1 MDQKMDQKQ
10 QMQLWLDE
18 QAKLKSRDRHKAA
31 PADDQSVNINSLMDA
46 VTIILI
52 FLLMNFSAD
61 PMKVTPH
68 EKLQLPNSTTQLIA
82 REKTVTLTVAADQ
95 ILVNDTPVLTVKNNE
110 VDSVEADK
118 LEIPPLKA
126 HLDEVVNKTK
136 ALNAQTGQAFKDVI
150 TIIVHGETHYRLVQ
164 KVIFTAG
171 ISSFT
176 KFKFAVVKGGQ
187 IKQTM

>member
-1 MDQKMDQKQ
+1 MDQQQ
-10 QMQLWLDE
+10 QMQIWLEE
-18 QAKLKSRDRHKAA
+18 QAKLKSRGRRKKELGDEGG
-31 PADDQSVNINSLMDA
+31 VTINSLMDA

-52 FLLMNFSAD
+52 FLLMNFSTD

-68 EKLQLPNSTTQLIA
+68 EKLQLPTSNTQLIA

-118 LEIPPLKA
+118 LEIPQLKV

-150 TIIVHGETHYRLVQ
+150 TIIAHGDTHYRLIQ

-187 IKQTM
+187 IRQAI

>member
-68 EKLQLPNSTTQLIA
+68 EKLQLPNSTTQLVA
-82 REKTVTLTVAADQ
+82 REKTVTL
-95 ILVNDTPVLTVKNNE
+95 
-110 VDSVEADK
+110 
-118 LEIPPLKA
+118 
-126 HLDEVVNKTK
+126 
-136 ALNAQTGQAFKDVI
+136 
-150 TIIVHGETHYRLVQ
+150 
-164 KVIFTAG
+164 
-171 ISSFT
+171 
-176 KFKFAVVKGGQ
+176 
-187 IKQTM
+187 